1 MQLAI
6 FTTDSIVLSDEIE
19 TAIEQQ
25 TGHQIVHVMP
35 LPRTI
40 TAEIERDIT
49 RAKMDSDITALLLHC
64 SCEHGVMAAKAM
76 RAIGKHGDTPP
87 LLILV
92 DGGWSR
98 KERKFVYTL
107 DLIC

>member
-6 FTTDSIVLSDEIE
+6 FTTDAIVLSDELE

-35 LPRTI
+35 LPHTI
-40 TAEIERDIT
+40 TAEIER
-49 RAKMDSDITALLLHC
+49 DITALLLHC

-98 KERKFVYTL
+98 KERTFIYTL